1 LDKDNFVIYGKQ
13 PVYELLRSSH
23 TVSQLV
29 CAYELDAH
37 FKNKIKSLAEK
48 KKIEIDYIAKA
59 KIQKYCGPVVHQ
71 GIVAKIPE
79 YNYMSDNTLNEL
91 INSDKNPIFII
102 LDQIQDPH
110 NLGAIIRTAE
120 IIGVTAFILPEK
132 GSAEINSTVAKTSSG
147 AIFHCSIYRTNK
159 LFEFLERLKENQ
171 INIIALMPGQPKS
184 IYNTDLTLPLAFIF
198 GSEGIGIRKN
208 IQKYCDLKIS
218 IPQVGK
224 INSLNVSV
232 TAAVVLFELF
242 RQRMYKR

>member
-1 LDKDNFVIYGKQ
+1 LDKDNFIIYGKQ

-23 TVSQLV
+23 PISQLV

-48 KKIEIDYIAKA
+48 RKIEIDYVAKA
-59 KIQKYCGPVVHQ
+59 KIQKYCGTVVHQ
-71 GIVAKIPE
+71 GIVAKIVE
-79 YNYMSDNTLNEL
+79 YNYISNNTIDEL
-91 INSDKNPIFII
+91 IKTNKSPVFII

-120 IIGVTAFILPEK
+120 IIGATAFILPGK

-147 AIFHCSIYRTNK
+147 AIFHCSIYRTNR
-159 LFEFLERLKENQ
+159 LFEFLEMLKENQ
-171 INIIALMPGQPKS
+171 INIIALMPGQPKN
-184 IYNTDLTLPLAFIF
+184 IYNTDLTVPLALIF

-218 IPQVGK
+218 IPQVGR

-242 RQRMYKR
+242 RQRRYKR

>member
-1 LDKDNFVIYGKQ
+1 LDKDNFIIYGKQ

-23 TVSQLV
+23 PISQLV

-48 KKIEIDYIAKA
+48 RKIEIDYVAKA
-59 KIQKYCGPVVHQ
+59 KIQKYCGTVVHQ
-71 GIVAKIPE
+71 GIVAKIVE
-79 YNYMSDNTLNEL
+79 YNYISNNTIDEL
-91 INSDKNPIFII
+91 IKTNKSPVFII

-120 IIGVTAFILPEK
+120 IIGATAFILPGK

-147 AIFHCSIYRTNK
+147 AIFHCSIYRTNR
-159 LFEFLERLKENQ
+159 LFEFLEMLKENQ
-171 INIIALMPGQPKS
+171 INIIALMPGQPKN
-184 IYNTDLTLPLAFIF
+184 IYNTDLTVPLALIF

-218 IPQVGK
+218 IPQVGR

-242 RQRMYKR
+242 RQRSYKR